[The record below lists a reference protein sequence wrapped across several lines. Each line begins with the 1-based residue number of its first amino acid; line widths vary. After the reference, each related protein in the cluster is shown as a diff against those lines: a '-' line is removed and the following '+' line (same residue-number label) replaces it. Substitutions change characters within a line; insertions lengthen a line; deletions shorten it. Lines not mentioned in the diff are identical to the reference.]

1 MPLATHKKEWY
12 TGDKSKKEACAMYLP
27 ALLALSPLTGDDSPT
42 TRLVVLLIL
51 GLAVAAAIVL
61 CVTNKK
67 K

>member
-1 MPLATHKKEWY
+1 
-12 TGDKSKKEACAMYLP
+12 MYLP